1 MTSNSGAMRITSSNM
16 AMWCAR
22 WSTEFLLSRREV
34 FDPVMSLAEV
44 CESPLANKVTSW
56 PCATSSSVR
65 NETTRSVPPYILGG
79 TLSYRGKLGQ
89 FLLGPRVGQT
99 TPISTA
105 SVNFLVVREYP
116 VNTVEQIN

>member
-22 WSTEFLLSRREV
+22 WSTDFLLSRREV
-34 FDPVMSLAEV
+34 FDPGMSLAEV

-56 PCATSSSVR
+56 PCATSCSVR

-79 TLSYRGKLGQ
+79 TLSYRGETCAIFTGASRWANHTHQHCKCKL
-89 FLLGPRVGQT
+89 FSDSRV
-99 TPISTA
+99 S
-105 SVNFLVVREYP
+105 SEYSRAD
-116 VNTVEQIN
+116 